1 MITDEH
7 RFFEDFEI
15 GETYVTP
22 ARIITETDIVMHAM
36 HSDDWQ
42 PHHTDAEFCKT
53 QPFKKP
59 IAHGNLT
66 FSISTRL
73 IFRSQSLN
81 PNVMAYGYNKIRYPA
96 PVFAGDTIKT
106 EVKITDLQPHA
117 KIKTH
122 GLLTQTETTTNQ
134 RDETVGFVEHI
145 LFVTRRTPAD

>member
-1 MITDEH
+1 MTGEH
-7 RFFEDFEI
+7 KFFEDFEI

-22 ARIITETDIVMHAM
+22 ARTITETDIVMHAM
-36 HSDDWQ
+36 HSGDWQ

-66 FSISTRL
+66 FSISTGL
-73 IFRSQSLN
+73 IFRSQGLN
-81 PNVMAYGYNKIRYPA
+81 PNVMAYGYDKIRYPA
-96 PVFAGDTIKT
+96 LVFAGDTIKT

-134 RDETVGFVEHI
+134 RDETVAFVEHI